1 MRDQYSK
8 KILASGAVGFFL
20 SGLVAGGLLTRAFF
34 FPAPPPTPLSV
45 PAQLEEAHRLLD
57 KGLLTDA
64 EKSYLAVLGRDP
76 VNPEALTHLG
86 NVAFQQGDVERALR
100 FYDTALRQDGSYAHA
115 LWDQGT
121 ALRAKGDDAGAIK
134 AWEAFARLF
143 PADSSDVVQVKKWIA
158 EARARLGSA
167 SNKPGETP
175 KKLLL
180 EKPPKALMEGQSSR

>member
-1 MRDQYSK
+1 MRDQYGK
-8 KILASGAVGFFL
+8 KTLVAGAVGLFL
-20 SGLVAGGLLTRAFF
+20 SGLIAGGLLTRALF
-34 FPAPPPTPLSV
+34 FPASPPAPLSV
-45 PAQLEEAHRLLD
+45 PAHLEEAHRLLD
-57 KGLLTDA
+57 KGLLADA

-100 FYDTALRQDGSYAHA
+100 FYDAALRQDGSYAHA

-167 SNKPGETP
+167 SNKPGGSG
-175 KKLLL
+175 KGFLS
-180 EKPPKALMEGQSSR
+180 EKPPKGLIEGQSSR